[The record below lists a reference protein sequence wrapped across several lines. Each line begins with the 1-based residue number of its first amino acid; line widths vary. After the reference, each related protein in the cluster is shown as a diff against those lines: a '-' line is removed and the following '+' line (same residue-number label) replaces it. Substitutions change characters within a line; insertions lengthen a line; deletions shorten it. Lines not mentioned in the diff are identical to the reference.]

1 MIYGEEILRLQ
12 IHTLNGGDWLTP
24 VDQPLSGLRPYAVIG
39 MSYPPSHPVFL
50 LIPASAC
57 RAPFYTADGPTGPSC
72 RSYYTSVSPKNQTG
86 LGCLGTIRYAP
97 LMPTGTV

>member
-1 MIYGEEILRLQ
+1 MIYGEEIPRLQ

-24 VDQPLSGLRPYAVIG
+24 VDQPLSGLRPHAVIG

-57 RAPFYTADGPTGPSC
+57 RAPFLQPMDRQDRLAAHTTP
-72 RSYYTSVSPKNQTG
+72 Q
-86 LGCLGTIRYAP
+86 
-97 LMPTGTV
+97 